1 MTNAETILKLNEALT
16 SLIKAYEELQGENGV
31 LKQRVNELED
41 EVLNLELIKED
52 LEKSVNEL
60 KSNTEEDK
68 NTIYSML
75 GQIEGILNKT
85 NSSIPTLTPT
95 AEEKQEEIKKI
106 EDNNKAFNPVIS
118 QNLLDNSFDHKNET
132 ELEAE
137 KKEEENIFAYEQNS
151 TNILNEENSLYKKE
165 DDNKID
171 LSDGRLDSILGIKQ

>member
-85 NSSIPTLTPT
+85 TSSITTV
-95 AEEKQEEIKKI
+95 EETKYEEVKKV
-106 EDNNKAFNPVIS
+106 DDNKAFNPVIS

-132 ELEAE
+132 ELEPD

>member
-60 KSNTEEDK
+60 KSNTEDDK

-85 NSSIPTLTPT
+85 TSSIATV
-95 AEEKQEEIKKI
+95 EETKYEEIKKV
-106 EDNNKAFNPVIS
+106 DDNKAFNPVIS
-118 QNLLDNSFDHKNET
+118 QNLLDNSFEHKNNEET
-132 ELEAE
+132 EDE
-137 KKEEENIFAYEQNS
+137 KTEEDNIFAYEHNSQNIS
-151 TNILNEENSLYKKE
+151 NENNSFEKKE

>member
-60 KSNTEEDK
+60 KSNTEDDK

-85 NSSIPTLTPT
+85 TSSIATV
-95 AEEKQEEIKKI
+95 EETKYEEVKKV
-106 EDNNKAFNPVIS
+106 DDNKAFNPVIS

-132 ELEAE
+132 ELEPD

-151 TNILNEENSLYKKE
+151 TNILNEEKGLYKKE

>member
-85 NSSIPTLTPT
+85 TSSITTI
-95 AEEKQEEIKKI
+95 EETKYEEVKKV
-106 EDNNKAFNPVIS
+106 DDNKAFNPVIS

-132 ELEAE
+132 ELEPD

-151 TNILNEENSLYKKE
+151 TNILNEEKSLYKKE

>member
-85 NSSIPTLTPT
+85 TSSIATV
-95 AEEKQEEIKKI
+95 EETKYEEIKKV
-106 EDNNKAFNPVIS
+106 DDNKAFNPVIS

-132 ELEAE
+132 ELEPD

-151 TNILNEENSLYKKE
+151 INILNEENSLYKKE

>member
-85 NSSIPTLTPT
+85 TSSIATV
-95 AEEKQEEIKKI
+95 EETKYEEVKKV
-106 EDNNKAFNPVIS
+106 DDNKAFNPVIS

-132 ELEAE
+132 ELEPD

-151 TNILNEENSLYKKE
+151 INILNEENSLYKKE

>member
-85 NSSIPTLTPT
+85 TSSIATV
-95 AEEKQEEIKKI
+95 EETKYEEIKKV
-106 EDNNKAFNPVIS
+106 DDNKAFNPVIP

-132 ELEAE
+132 ELETD

-151 TNILNEENSLYKKE
+151 TNILNEEKSLYKKE

>member
-16 SLIKAYEELQGENGV
+16 SLIKAYQELQGENGV

-85 NSSIPTLTPT
+85 TSSIATV
-95 AEEKQEEIKKI
+95 EETKYEEVKKV
-106 EDNNKAFNPVIS
+106 DDNKAFNPVIS

-132 ELEAE
+132 ELESD

>member
-16 SLIKAYEELQGENGV
+16 SLIKAYQELQADNGV
-31 LKQRVNELED
+31 LNQRINELED

-52 LEKSVNEL
+52 LEKSVDEL
-60 KSNTEEDK
+60 KSNTEDDK

-85 NSSIPTLTPT
+85 TSSIATV
-95 AEEKQEEIKKI
+95 EETKYEEVKKV
-106 EDNNKAFNPVIS
+106 DDNKAFNPVIS

-132 ELEAE
+132 ELEPD

>member
-16 SLIKAYEELQGENGV
+16 NLIKAYEELQGENGV

-85 NSSIPTLTPT
+85 TSSIATV
-95 AEEKQEEIKKI
+95 EETKYEEIKKV
-106 EDNNKAFNPVIS
+106 DDNKAFNPVIS
-118 QNLLDNSFDHKNET
+118 QNLLDSSFDHKNET
-132 ELEAE
+132 ELEPD

>member
-85 NSSIPTLTPT
+85 TSSIATV
-95 AEEKQEEIKKI
+95 EETKYEEIKKV
-106 EDNNKAFNPVIS
+106 DDNKAFNPVIS

-132 ELEAE
+132 ELEPD

-151 TNILNEENSLYKKE
+151 TNILNEDNSLYKKE

>member
-85 NSSIPTLTPT
+85 TSSITTV
-95 AEEKQEEIKKI
+95 EEKKYEEVKKV
-106 EDNNKAFNPVIS
+106 DDNKAFNPVIS

-132 ELEAE
+132 ELELD

>member
-85 NSSIPTLTPT
+85 TSSIATV
-95 AEEKQEEIKKI
+95 EETKYEEVKKV
-106 EDNNKAFNPVIS
+106 DDNKAFNPVIS

-151 TNILNEENSLYKKE
+151 TNILNEEKSLYKKE
-165 DDNKID
+165 DGNKID

>member
-85 NSSIPTLTPT
+85 TSSIATV
-95 AEEKQEEIKKI
+95 EETKYEEIKKV
-106 EDNNKAFNPVIS
+106 DDNKAFNPVIS

-132 ELEAE
+132 ELEPD

-151 TNILNEENSLYKKE
+151 TNILNEDKSLYKKE

>member
-85 NSSIPTLTPT
+85 TSSIATV
-95 AEEKQEEIKKI
+95 EETKYEEVKKV
-106 EDNNKAFNPVIS
+106 DDNKAFNPVIS

-132 ELEAE
+132 ELEPD

-171 LSDGRLDSILGIKQ
+171 LSDARLYSILGIKQ

>member
-60 KSNTEEDK
+60 KSNTEDDK

-85 NSSIPTLTPT
+85 TSSIATV
-95 AEEKQEEIKKI
+95 EETKYEEVKKV
-106 EDNNKAFNPVIS
+106 DDNKAFNPVIS

>member
-16 SLIKAYEELQGENGV
+16 SLIKAYEEIQGENGV

-60 KSNTEEDK
+60 KSNTEDDK

-85 NSSIPTLTPT
+85 TSSIATV
-95 AEEKQEEIKKI
+95 EETKYEEVKKV
-106 EDNNKAFNPVIS
+106 DDNKAFNPVIS
-118 QNLLDNSFDHKNET
+118 QNLLDNSFEHKNET
-132 ELEAE
+132 ELEPD

>member
-85 NSSIPTLTPT
+85 TSSIATV
-95 AEEKQEEIKKI
+95 EETKYEEVKKVD
-106 EDNNKAFNPVIS
+106 ENKAFNPVIS

>member
-85 NSSIPTLTPT
+85 TSSIATV
-95 AEEKQEEIKKI
+95 EETKYEEIKKV
-106 EDNNKAFNPVIS
+106 DDNKAFNPVIS

-132 ELEAE
+132 ELESD

>member
-85 NSSIPTLTPT
+85 TSSIPTLTPT

-132 ELEAE
+132 ELELD

>member
-85 NSSIPTLTPT
+85 TSSITTV
-95 AEEKQEEIKKI
+95 EETKYEELKKV
-106 EDNNKAFNPVIS
+106 DDNKAFNPVIS

-132 ELEAE
+132 ELETD

-151 TNILNEENSLYKKE
+151 TNILNEDKSLYRKE

>member
-85 NSSIPTLTPT
+85 TSSIATV
-95 AEEKQEEIKKI
+95 EETKYEEVKKV
-106 EDNNKAFNPVIS
+106 DDNKAFNPVIS

-132 ELEAE
+132 ELEAD

-151 TNILNEENSLYKKE
+151 TNILNEDKSLYRKE

>member
-85 NSSIPTLTPT
+85 TSSIATV
-95 AEEKQEEIKKI
+95 EETKYEEIKKV
-106 EDNNKAFNPVIS
+106 DDNKAFNPVIS

-132 ELEAE
+132 ELEPN

>member
-85 NSSIPTLTPT
+85 TSSIATV
-95 AEEKQEEIKKI
+95 EETKYEEVKKV
-106 EDNNKAFNPVIS
+106 DDNKAFNPVIS

-132 ELEAE
+132 ELEPD

-151 TNILNEENSLYKKE
+151 TNILNEENRLYKKE

>member
-85 NSSIPTLTPT
+85 TSSIATV
-95 AEEKQEEIKKI
+95 EETKYEEIKKV
-106 EDNNKAFNPVIS
+106 DDNKAFNPVIS

-132 ELEAE
+132 ELEPD

-151 TNILNEENSLYKKE
+151 TNILNEEKSLYKKE

>member
-85 NSSIPTLTPT
+85 TSSITTV
-95 AEEKQEEIKKI
+95 EETKYEEIKKV
-106 EDNNKAFNPVIS
+106 DDNKAFNPVIS

-132 ELEAE
+132 ELEPD

-151 TNILNEENSLYKKE
+151 TNILNEEKSLYKKE

>member
-16 SLIKAYEELQGENGV
+16 SLIKAYEALQGENGV

-85 NSSIPTLTPT
+85 TSSIATV
-95 AEEKQEEIKKI
+95 EETKYEEVKKV
-106 EDNNKAFNPVIS
+106 DDNKAFNPVIS

-132 ELEAE
+132 ELEPD

>member
-60 KSNTEEDK
+60 KSNTEDDK

-85 NSSIPTLTPT
+85 TSSIATV
-95 AEEKQEEIKKI
+95 EETKYEEVKKV
-106 EDNNKAFNPVIS
+106 DDNKAFNPVIS

-132 ELEAE
+132 ELEPD

>member
-31 LKQRVNELED
+31 LKQRVNELEE

-85 NSSIPTLTPT
+85 TSSIATV
-95 AEEKQEEIKKI
+95 EETKYEEIKKVD
-106 EDNNKAFNPVIS
+106 ENKAFNPVIS

-132 ELEAE
+132 ELEPD

>member
-60 KSNTEEDK
+60 KSNTEDDK

-85 NSSIPTLTPT
+85 GSSTVAIKD
-95 AEEKQEEIKKI
+95 EEKNEKTTKI
-106 EDNNKAFNPVIS
+106 EDENRTFNPVIS
-118 QNLLDNSFDHKNET
+118 QNLLNNSFENISNNQIVED
-132 ELEAE
+132 E
-137 KKEEENIFAYEQNS
+137 KQDENSIFAYEQNA
-151 TNILNEENSLYKKE
+151 NEENKNE
-165 DDNKID
+165 DLEKAEDSNKID
-171 LSDGRLDSILGIKQ
+171 LSDGRLDTILGINQ

>member
-16 SLIKAYEELQGENGV
+16 SLIKAYQGLQGENGV

-60 KSNTEEDK
+60 KSNTEDDK

-85 NSSIPTLTPT
+85 TSSIPTLTPT

-118 QNLLDNSFDHKNET
+118 QNLLDNSSEHKNET
-132 ELEAE
+132 ELESD
-137 KKEEENIFAYEQNS
+137 KKEEENIFAYEQNNR
-151 TNILNEENSLYKKE
+151 NILNE

>member
-85 NSSIPTLTPT
+85 TSSIATV
-95 AEEKQEEIKKI
+95 EETKYEEVKKV
-106 EDNNKAFNPVIS
+106 DDNKAFNPVIS
-118 QNLLDNSFDHKNET
+118 QNLLDNSFEHKNET

>member
-60 KSNTEEDK
+60 KSNTEDDK

-85 NSSIPTLTPT
+85 TSSIATV
-95 AEEKQEEIKKI
+95 EETKYEEVKKV
-106 EDNNKAFNPVIS
+106 DDNKAFNPVIS

-132 ELEAE
+132 ELEPD

-151 TNILNEENSLYKKE
+151 TNILNEEKSLYKKE

>member
-60 KSNTEEDK
+60 KSNTEDDK

-85 NSSIPTLTPT
+85 TSSIATV
-95 AEEKQEEIKKI
+95 EETKYEEVKKV
-106 EDNNKAFNPVIS
+106 DDNKAFNPVIS

-132 ELEAE
+132 ELEPD

-151 TNILNEENSLYKKE
+151 THILNEENSLYKKE

>member
-85 NSSIPTLTPT
+85 TSSIATV
-95 AEEKQEEIKKI
+95 EETKYEEVKKV
-106 EDNNKAFNPVIS
+106 DDNKAFNPVIS

-132 ELEAE
+132 ELESD

-151 TNILNEENSLYKKE
+151 TNILNDENSLYKKE

-171 LSDGRLDSILGIKQ
+171 LSDGRLDTILGIKQ

>member
-16 SLIKAYEELQGENGV
+16 SLIKAYQELQGENGV

-60 KSNTEEDK
+60 KSNTEDDK

-85 NSSIPTLTPT
+85 TSSLTT
-95 AEEKQEEIKKI
+95 IEETKYEEIKKI
-106 EDNNKAFNPVIS
+106 DDNKAFNPVIS
-118 QNLLDNSFDHKNET
+118 QNLLDNSFEHKNET
-132 ELEAE
+132 ELEPD

-151 TNILNEENSLYKKE
+151 QNILNEDNILDKNE

>member
-85 NSSIPTLTPT
+85 TSSIATV
-95 AEEKQEEIKKI
+95 EETKYEEVKKV
-106 EDNNKAFNPVIS
+106 DDNKAFNPVIS

-132 ELEAE
+132 ELEPD